1 MKRIMPNPK
10 MLPIRISIL
19 IESKNN
25 MKVDNLFIKPYSNI
39 NDILLQLEEY
49 FKNIKNPI
57 LNWNK
62 D

>member
-1 MKRIMPNPK
+1 MPNPK